1 MATISIDRAPEAIGR
16 MLRRRI
22 SEVMR
27 LTGQEAN
34 GAAKRASPIWTGA
47 YVTSWKLTR
56 GRIDTAYV
64 PQPQPWQSNAGAI
77 TSTTPQPSALPPS
90 VSLDPVYVTNSSDYA
105 KLVERGTPTVPGGAV
120 AAQAVDAARA
130 YIPIAVG
137 KVRTLWA

>member
-1 MATISIDRAPEAIGR
+1 MATVRIENAPEAIGR

-22 SEVMR
+22 SEVVR
-27 LTGQEAN
+27 LTGQEAD
-34 GAAKRASPIWTGA
+34 GVAKRASPIWTGA

-56 GRIDTAYV
+56 GRIDTSYV
-64 PQPQPWQSNAGAI
+64 QQPQPWQSNQGAI

-90 VSLDPVYVTNSSDYA
+90 ISLDPVYVTNSSDYA
-105 KLVERGTPTVPGGAV
+105 KIVEAGTPTVPAGMV

-130 YIPIAVG
+130 YIPIAAG